1 MKRVLSVLTL
11 LTISSGVFGQT
22 MADLFPESKRTAS
35 DGAASDRFG
44 RSVSISGDYA
54 VIGAY
59 YNDDD
64 DGNRSGSA
72 YIFERDGAGNWSEV
86 QKLTASDG
94 AAFDY
99 FGNSVSISGNY
110 AVIGAYGDDDNGANS
125 GSAYVF
131 ERDGAGVWSEV
142 QKLTASDGA
151 DNDYFGVSVSIS
163 GDYAVIGAY
172 TDDDNGAN
180 SGSAYIFERDGAGNW
195 SEVQKLTASDAAA
208 SDYFGRSVSIS
219 GDYAVISA
227 YYDEDNGSE
236 SGSAYV
242 FERDGAGNWPEVQ
255 KLIASDGNTFDYFG
269 ISVSISGDYAV
280 IGANYTDDDNGANS
294 GSAYIFERDGA
305 GNWSETQKLTA
316 SDERLATSSAI
327 AFRSPVTMPWLGRI
341 TTTTTVVLPAVRMS
355 LSAMERATGLKSR
368 SCWPPMG

>member
-1 MKRVLSVLTL
+1 MKLVLSVLTL

-35 DGAASDRFG
+35 DGAAADRFG

-72 YIFERDGAGNWSEV
+72 YIFERDGAGNWNEV
-86 QKLTASDG
+86 QKLTPSDG
-94 AAFDY
+94 AEFDY

-131 ERDGAGVWSEV
+131 ERSGSAGNWSEV
-142 QKLTASDGA
+142 EKLTASDGA
-151 DNDYFGVSVSIS
+151 ASDRFGYAVSIS
-163 GDYAVIGAY
+163 GNTVVIGADSD
-172 TDDDNGAN
+172 DDDNG
-180 SGSAYIFERDGAGNW
+180 GN
-195 SEVQKLTASDAAA
+195 
-208 SDYFGRSVSIS
+208 
-219 GDYAVISA
+219 
-227 YYDEDNGSE
+227 

-242 FERDGAGNWPEVQ
+242 FERG
-255 KLIASDGNTFDYFG
+255 
-269 ISVSISGDYAV
+269 
-280 IGANYTDDDNGANS
+280 
-294 GSAYIFERDGA
+294 GA

-316 SDERLATSSAI
+316 SDGAGFDFFGISVSI
-327 AFRSPVTMPWLGRI
+327 SGN
-341 TTTTTVVLPAVRMS
+341 TVVIGADNDDDNGIQLRQCVC
-355 LSAMERATGLKSR
+355 L
-368 SCWPPMG
+368 